1 VSVNHQLKLAR
12 MSALAYAEMIRLYP
26 RELRL
31 RFGGGM
37 EEVFG
42 DSLREAAAR
51 RGFKGIVAVWG
62 RALWEL
68 LTVAAPSRLE
78 NNTLMAG
85 ALSLLASSVL
95 FLAFFSTLK

>member
-1 VSVNHQLKLAR
+1 MSINHQLKLAR

-31 RFGGGM
+31 RFGGEM
-37 EEVFG
+37 AEVFG
-42 DSLREAAAR
+42 DSIREAAAR
-51 RGFKGIVAVWG
+51 RGLKGVAAVWS